1 MSRESDHDRLIERLL
16 RGTSGEDARPAGAA
30 NACLDAE
37 RLAAWADRGLT
48 GAESAEIEAHL
59 ADCARCRA
67 LAAAFVATE
76 PVRAEVE
83 RPGRR
88 PIRWVL
94 PLAAL
99 GAAAA
104 IVVAIIHSRPSNA
117 PPAELTQLQK
127 TAPLE
132 APTSPAPVS
141 AAPTTRAKTPA
152 TPAPAAPARDQARE
166 KPRAAANNV
175 DERRD
180 AGGVSELAAP
190 PSNLRKVDETA
201 KSAAAAPSAT
211 VAEFP
216 TAPSP
221 AVAAQRRQ
229 LGSPLPRW
237 RVLASGQV
245 ERSLTNGASWE
256 PIAIDP
262 SVFVTA
268 GAAPSA
274 AVCWL
279 VGHQGVVLSSTDA
292 GAHFSRV
299 PPPAVVDLV
308 SIRATDAL
316 HATVGAADG
325 RTFTTSNGGAS
336 WE

>member
-1 MSRESDHDRLIERLL
+1 MSRESDRDRLIERLL
-16 RGTSGEDARPAGAA
+16 RGTSGEHARPAGAEDS
-30 NACLDAE
+30 CLDAE

-67 LAAAFVATE
+67 LAATFVATE
-76 PVRAEVE
+76 PVRAEFE

-104 IVVAIIHSRPSNA
+104 IVVAIIHPRPSSA
-117 PPAELTQLQK
+117 PPAELAQLQK
-127 TAPLE
+127 TAPAE
-132 APTSPAPVS
+132 APTSPAPVT
-141 AAPTTRAKTPA
+141 AAPIPRAKTPA
-152 TPAPAAPARDQARE
+152 TSAPAAPARDQALE
-166 KPRAAANNV
+166 KPRAPADNV

-180 AGGVSELAAP
+180 AGRVTEPAAP
-190 PSNLRKVDETA
+190 SSNLRKLDETA

-216 TAPSP
+216 AAASP
-221 AVAAQRRQ
+221 AATAQRMQ
-229 LGSPLPRW
+229 FGSPLTRW

-256 PIAIDP
+256 PTAIDP
-262 SVFVTA
+262 PAFVTA

-279 VGHQGVVLSSTDA
+279 VGRRGVVLSSTDA

-299 PPPAVVDLV
+299 APPAVVNLV
-308 SIRATDAL
+308 SVRATDSL